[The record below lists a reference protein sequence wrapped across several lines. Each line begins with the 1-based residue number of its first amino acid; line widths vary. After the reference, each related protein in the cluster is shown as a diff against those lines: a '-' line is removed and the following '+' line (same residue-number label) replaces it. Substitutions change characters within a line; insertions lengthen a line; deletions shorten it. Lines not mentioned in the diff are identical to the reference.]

1 MKFISGFLLSVGA
14 LAGCASAFAPSS
26 TMPALRHS
34 ARAAA
39 CSPVMLSPGE
49 TFPEDIATKLG
60 VKGKNAVVYFYP
72 SDGSPGCT
80 KEAIA
85 FNAALPEFKKL
96 NVEVVGVRS
105 DKNAKAEFEEQYSQR
120 MFKDT
125 NDELRKALDIKGD
138 LFGMLP
144 GRETFVVG
152 KDGKVELAFNNQLAP
167 EQHVQE
173 ALKAAKELPVSGGFS
188 LPKFAL
194 PF

>member
-96 NVEVVGVRS
+96 NVEVSHRTTVSDSKSCRRLCCLPQVVGVRS

-144 GRETFVVG
+144 TA
-152 KDGKVELAFNNQLAP
+152 D
-167 EQHVQE
+167 
-173 ALKAAKELPVSGGFS
+173 
-188 LPKFAL
+188 
-194 PF
+194 